1 MHAQVTRRRSV
12 RGHGRAR
19 STVGRGQKLRTYR
32 AIVGKRS
39 TPTPTGE
46 FFVEENVRLPGGRPG
61 APFALATSARSK
73 VFQEFEGGPGQIALH
88 GLTNVGGAL
97 GTAVSHGCVR
107 LANRSITWL
116 AKRIRPGDP
125 VTIV

>member
-1 MHAQVTRRRSV
+1 VTVFSNGHQVRRY
-12 RGHGRAR
+12 
-19 STVGRGQKLRTYR
+19 Q
-32 AIVGKRS
+32 AIVGKTS

-88 GLTNVGGAL
+88 GLTTSAEPSERRSPTAACAWPTARSAGSRPASSR
-97 GTAVSHGCVR
+97 GTR
-107 LANRSITWL
+107 
-116 AKRIRPGDP
+116 
-125 VTIV
+125 